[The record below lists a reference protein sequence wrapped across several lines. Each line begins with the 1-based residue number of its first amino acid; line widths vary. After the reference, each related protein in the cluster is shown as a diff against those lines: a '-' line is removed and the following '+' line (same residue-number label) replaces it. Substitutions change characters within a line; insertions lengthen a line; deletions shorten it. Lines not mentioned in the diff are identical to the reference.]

1 MGGRERQKRMQ
12 KRDIGGTE
20 RQEEG
25 IEEKERNK
33 ITRKQRRGG
42 EEERDTEKSK
52 EEETIRRV

>member
-33 ITRKQRRGG
+33 ITWKQRRG
-42 EEERDTEKSK
+42 
-52 EEETIRRV
+52 